1 MICKLLGEGNLG
13 IQSLVTRMEALIASH
28 IARLLLGPDSMWS
41 LMMKAIY
48 GLGSISVEI
57 RARQSSS
64 IIWRE
69 IDARALEVTS

>member
-1 MICKLLGEGNLG
+1 MSWDEGLS
-13 IQSLVTRMEALIASH
+13 IQSLIMRREALIAGY
-28 IARLLLGPDSMWS
+28 IARLLMSLDSMWS